1 MFHPRQGGSSV
12 NHQNMQHHGLHH
24 QWYQAYHH
32 QGGFAQAEENG
43 WHHHHITPH
52 IYPPSPDINDFL
64 QGNLVHNFQQGYPMV
79 QPPSQHHQRVSYP
92 VDMQTHVSGGEVP
105 QMPSPI
111 SGSDLSSPGLNPGE
125 MSPQAPSSHTV
136 NRPPP
141 VRSPYEWIKKNSYQN
156 QPNPVL
162 GKTRTKDKYRVVYT
176 DHQRVELEK
185 EFYFSRYI
193 TIRKKSE
200 LALTLG
206 LSERQVKIWFQNR
219 RAKERKQTKK
229 RQEMAM
235 TKDPLDISLEQQQQ
249 QQTST
254 ILNHA
259 VSPNQGISLM

>member
-156 QPNPVL
+156 QPNP